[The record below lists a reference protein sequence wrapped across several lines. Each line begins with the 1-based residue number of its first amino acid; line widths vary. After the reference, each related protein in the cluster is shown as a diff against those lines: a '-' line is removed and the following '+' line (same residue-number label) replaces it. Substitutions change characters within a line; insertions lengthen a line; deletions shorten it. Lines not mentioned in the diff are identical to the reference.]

1 MLSIKLLQLLSTYVA
16 LEGLNLSVKC
26 NEKWIQLRNVFVS
39 AHHILTSASIREA
52 NKRINFSH
60 FSTVEFKGE
69 PDPLR
74 GDEPNRRVRD
84 AARVSSF
91 AFVSLIHEYDLT
103 FFQSSNL

>member
-1 MLSIKLLQLLSTYVA
+1 M
-16 LEGLNLSVKC
+16 
-26 NEKWIQLRNVFVS
+26 
-39 AHHILTSASIREA
+39 
-52 NKRINFSH
+52 
-60 FSTVEFKGE
+60 VEFKGE